1 MEYSFKDKTG
11 KIVRFDI
18 RISEYDAFKADH
30 PELERYFET
39 APAFVYDG
47 RPVSGFDSRTDDG
60 FKEVLS
66 KISDA
71 HPHSPLA
78 DRYRRK
84 TTKEVKTRALVKK
97 HLDKRASQIREAA
110 ARRGR

>member
-1 MEYSFKDKTG
+1 MEYAFKDQTG

-18 RISEYDAFKADH
+18 KISEYDAFRKEH
-30 PELERYFET
+30 PELERYHET

-47 RPVSGFDSRTDDG
+47 RPVSGYDSKTDNG

-66 KISDA
+66 KIADA

-84 TTKEVKTRALVKK
+84 TVKEVKTRQVVKK
-97 HLDKRASQIREAA
+97 HLEKQAAKIRKAA
-110 ARRGR
+110 EQRGR